1 MSDNATTIKVGD
13 REVAPGEIPVHNLC
27 VLAQRA
33 VNHILNNE
41 VAAAVKAKRDKA
53 EKDGASFDEDAVT
66 EELYNAKVEL
76 ILNGTLGV
84 RAAGAPKATPFEK
97 VCREVAWT
105 MIANSPNVK
114 AGKVKLPSGKGSGE
128 ARAAMIDQLLG
139 NERLRGLVETEAR
152 AQMEREAALGAAIGE

>member
-13 REVAPGEIPVHNLC
+13 REVAPGDLPVHNLC

-41 VAAAVKAKRDKA
+41 VASAVKAKREKA
-53 EKDGASFDEDAVT
+53 EKDGTPFDEDAVQS
-66 EELYNAKVEL
+66 ELYDAKVEL
-76 ILNGTLGV
+76 ILSGVLGQ

-97 VCREVAWT
+97 TCREVAWT

-139 NERLRGLVETEAR
+139 NANLRAKVEAEAK
-152 AQMEREAALGAAIGE
+152 AQIEREAALGAALGE